1 MTIQDADQDAGP
13 AGEGLIS
20 TIRARTLADRQGVE
34 AERKRLERLVARHQQ
49 SLAALPH
56 VGSQDF
62 LQKVGDLVAERMN
75 EKHGTELVGEVSGPF
90 GMSPDWYLSLRTT
103 DKACWS
109 IVKLVG
115 GLESLRIRGEEER
128 GPGTPIP
135 DDVSALIAIFERAHD
150 EIDVPADKEGKD

>member
-1 MTIQDADQDAGP
+1 MTIRDTNQDAGSP
-13 AGEGLIS
+13 GDGLIS
-20 TIRARTLADRQGVE
+20 TIRARTLVDREDVE
-34 AERKRLERLVARHQQ
+34 AERKRLERLVARHRE

-56 VGSQDF
+56 VGSRDF
-62 LQKVGDLVAERMN
+62 LQKVGDLLAERMN

-115 GLESLRIRGEEER
+115 ALESLRIRGEEER

-135 DDVSALIAIFERAHD
+135 DDVSALITIFERAHD
-150 EIDVPADKEGKD
+150 EIDGPAGKEGHV